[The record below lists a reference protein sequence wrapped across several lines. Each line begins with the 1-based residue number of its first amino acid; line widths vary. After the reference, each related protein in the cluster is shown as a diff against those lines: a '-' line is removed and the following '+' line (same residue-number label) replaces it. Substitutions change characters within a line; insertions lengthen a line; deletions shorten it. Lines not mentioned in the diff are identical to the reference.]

1 MWTLSSTW
9 LHHNSIYINSLLHC
23 WDCSIFISYCLD
35 SQSKHCILMPPWSI
49 ILQRLLKDPGSNYVR
64 HSHFIAFL
72 WYNLCPEKQNIGFL
86 RSREKKR
93 SNHSFSCKIN
103 KVLTTNHPLSVQNPP
118 DGF

>member
-9 LHHNSIYINSLLHC
+9 LHHNSIYINSLLRS
-23 WDCSIFISYCLD
+23 WDCQIFISYCLD

-86 RSREKKR
+86 RRIRTPPVGHPTRQFQFLR
-93 SNHSFSCKIN
+93 SQQDW
-103 KVLTTNHPLSVQNPP
+103 PLPQKTLP
-118 DGF
+118 